1 MVKNH
6 NTHKLKKKK
15 CHRTFQSTAE
25 ACLDL
30 TWRSHPAVAP
40 RSQWSKHWWA
50 NMYCSCRH
58 TKEWRSGERCFWW
71 GRTDDTFVGIR
82 TREANHGP
90 LDLHSFNTAVL
101 FRFIALEDNPK
112 WMFVVLN
119 HQTQN
124 WTISHCKRLEVVFS
138 TGDFLLDFQQPSF
151 YACVFFGGFF
161 LWPEPCPVD
170 DNALMDNNLII
181 LQRSLKT
188 KLEGILVHAWCTEQ
202 HKSFLDSESIYRE
215 QKLE

>member
-1 MVKNH
+1 MASPPPPRPVSLWRGFTLLRGCVGVGRPSRLQGSGMGGREKVGVGGGWLKIT
-6 NTHKLKKKK
+6 THTLKKKK
-15 CHRTFQSTAE
+15 CHHTFQSTAE

-71 GRTDDTFVGIR
+71 GRADYALVGIR

-90 LDLHSFNTAVL
+90 VDLHSFNTAVL
-101 FRFIALEDNPK
+101 IRFIALEDNPK

-119 HQTQN
+119 HQTQTN
-124 WTISHCKRLEVVFS
+124 HE
-138 TGDFLLDFQQPSF
+138 
-151 YACVFFGGFF
+151 
-161 LWPEPCPVD
+161 
-170 DNALMDNNLII
+170 
-181 LQRSLKT
+181 T
-188 KLEGILVHAWCTEQ
+188 KLNYQSL
-202 HKSFLDSESIYRE
+202 
-215 QKLE
+215 